1 MQNATCTAVPYCFGY
16 IGSWIC
22 GLCLAFKV
30 NCAYYLGQE
39 RMCTFHIGTST
50 SLVLNFVVCNINVEI
65 WKIQTYLTLY
75 CRTPHFIL
83 LLYALSMSDFMTI
96 FRYLL
101 EQSLSVD
108 NLFVFV
114 LIFKYFKVPTEYQVL
129 SLSKAM
135 TKLLVSM
142 QTIAITLLS

>member
-1 MQNATCTAVPYCFGY
+1 
-16 IGSWIC
+16 
-22 GLCLAFKV
+22 
-30 NCAYYLGQE
+30 
-39 RMCTFHIGTST
+39 
-50 SLVLNFVVCNINVEI
+50 
-65 WKIQTYLTLY
+65 
-75 CRTPHFIL
+75 
-83 LLYALSMSDFMTI
+83 MTI

-129 SLSKAM
+129 ILSKAII
-135 TKLLVSM
+135 KLLVSM